1 MANSS
6 VPALAVEAHDLV
18 KVFPR
23 GNVRALDG
31 VSLEV
36 EAGTVL
42 GLLGPNGA
50 GKTTVV
56 RILSTILGPDSGRA
70 SVLGLDVV
78 TQAEAVRRTIGLAGQ
93 YAAVDENLT
102 GRENIHMVARLSHLS
117 RAVAARRANELLEE
131 FGLAHAGDRVLK
143 TYSGGMRR
151 RLDLAAALVA
161 NPPVLFLDE
170 PTTGL
175 DPQSRQGLWTAI
187 EELVSEGT
195 TVLLTTQY
203 LEEADRLARDIVVID
218 HGRVIAQGTPAQLK
232 ADLGTS
238 VVSVT
243 LGDRAAVDGRA
254 PAAGA
259 VFGEA
264 ADRRGPRD
272 RADGHGRAQGRG
284 RRAALARCG
293 GDRHRRP
300 GAARAQP
307 RRRVPEPHRSQDH
320 HRRGRSRRTETEA
333 GLRPGTQERR
343 DRREGCR
350 MTTTLRAPLLV
361 DQQSPGSRLSWAVA
375 DIATMAKR
383 NILAVMRTPE
393 ALFFTTLQP
402 IMFTLLFTYVFGGA
416 IHVPGGHY
424 IEFLMPGIFV
434 QTVIFGAMSSAA
446 GLAEDL
452 HKGIIERFRALPM
465 SRSAVL
471 AGRTTSDL
479 VRNVFVVVLI
489 TLVGYAVGFR
499 IGTNFALF
507 VCGVL
512 VILFFAYALSWGF
525 AYIGLSAPN
534 AETAQVM
541 VFPLIFPLLFAS
553 SAFVPV
559 ATMPGWLQAFAYH
572 QPVTQVVNAARS
584 LMVGGVLHNS
594 GAVWSALLWTVG
606 LLVVLAPVAVRKY
619 RKVA

>member
-1 MANSS
+1 
-6 VPALAVEAHDLV
+6 
-18 KVFPR
+18 
-23 GNVRALDG
+23 
-31 VSLEV
+31 
-36 EAGTVL
+36 
-42 GLLGPNGA
+42 
-50 GKTTVV
+50 
-56 RILSTILGPDSGRA
+56 
-70 SVLGLDVV
+70 
-78 TQAEAVRRTIGLAGQ
+78 
-93 YAAVDENLT
+93 
-102 GRENIHMVARLSHLS
+102 
-117 RAVAARRANELLEE
+117 
-131 FGLAHAGDRVLK
+131 
-143 TYSGGMRR
+143 
-151 RLDLAAALVA
+151 
-161 NPPVLFLDE
+161 
-170 PTTGL
+170 
-175 DPQSRQGLWTAI
+175 
-187 EELVSEGT
+187 
-195 TVLLTTQY
+195 
-203 LEEADRLARDIVVID
+203 
-218 HGRVIAQGTPAQLK
+218 
-232 ADLGTS
+232 
-238 VVSVT
+238 
-243 LGDRAAVDGRA
+243 
-254 PAAGA
+254 
-259 VFGEA
+259 
-264 ADRRGPRD
+264 
-272 RADGHGRAQGRG
+272 
-284 RRAALARCG
+284 
-293 GDRHRRP
+293 
-300 GAARAQP
+300 
-307 RRRVPEPHRSQDH
+307 
-320 HRRGRSRRTETEA
+320 
-333 GLRPGTQERR
+333 
-343 DRREGCR
+343 
-350 MTTTLRAPLLV
+350 MTTTALGAPPARL
-361 DQQSPGSRLSWAVA
+361 DQPGQRGNRLSWVVS

-507 VCGVL
+507 LCGLL

-525 AYIGLSAPN
+525 AFIGLSAPN

-594 GAVWSALLWTVG
+594 GAVWASLLWCGG
-606 LLVVLAPVAVRKY
+606 LLLVLAPVAVRKY